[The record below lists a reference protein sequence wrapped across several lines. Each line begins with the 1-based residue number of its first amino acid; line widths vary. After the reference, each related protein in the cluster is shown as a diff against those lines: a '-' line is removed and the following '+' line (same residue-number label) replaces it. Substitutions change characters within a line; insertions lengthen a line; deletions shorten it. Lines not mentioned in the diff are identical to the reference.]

1 MSTHDKNKMHDNGRH
16 DNGRHD
22 DDMPDALRWQ
32 LRGLRRDALPQRDL
46 WAGIAGRIAQAEAAS
61 AAPSSVVALPVR
73 NNKPLAWLALA
84 ASITLAIG
92 IGWQLKPAAPG
103 ADATGTPTVVQAT
116 PHPRDP
122 TATLIARE
130 ANAMTWEYK
139 AALREINAHNT
150 AIADNRA
157 LRQLDRSASQV
168 RSALSQ
174 DPEARFLLERLQR
187 LYAQRLALTQRL
199 ALS

>member
-1 MSTHDKNKMHDNGRH
+1 MSSNDKNQM
-16 DNGRHD
+16 HD

-32 LRGLRRDALPQRDL
+32 LRGLRRDAMPQRDL
-46 WAGIAGRIAQAEAAS
+46 WAGIAGRIAQAEAVS
-61 AAPSSVVALPVR
+61 AAPSSVVALPAR

-84 ASITLAIG
+84 ASVTLAVG
-92 IGWQLKPAAPG
+92 IGWQLKTAAPV
-103 ADATGTPTVVQAT
+103 ADADAPAFVQAAS
-116 PHPRDP
+116 HPRDP
-122 TATLIARE
+122 TAALIARE

>member
-1 MSTHDKNKMHDNGRH
+1 MNSNDKNTRH
-16 DNGRHD
+16 DEDRG

-32 LRGLRRDALPQRDL
+32 LRGLRRDAMPQRDL
-46 WAGIAGRIAQAEAAS
+46 WAGIAERIAQAEAMP
-61 AAPSSVVALPVR
+61 AAPSRVVALPVR
-73 NNKPLAWLALA
+73 KNKPLAWLAMA

-92 IGWQLKPAAPG
+92 IGWQLRPAAPG
-103 ADATGTPTVVQAT
+103 ADADAPAVVRAE
-116 PHPRDP
+116 PDPRDP
-122 TATLIARE
+122 TATLFVRE

-139 AALREINAHNT
+139 AALREISAHNT
-150 AIADNRA
+150 AVADNKA

-168 RSALSQ
+168 RSALAQ
-174 DPEARFLLERLQR
+174 DPEARFLLEQLQR

>member
-1 MSTHDKNKMHDNGRH
+1 MSTHDKNEMRDNGL
-16 DNGRHD
+16 HD

-32 LRGLRRDALPQRDL
+32 LRGLRRDAMPQRDL

-84 ASITLAIG
+84 ASITLAVG

-103 ADATGTPTVVQAT
+103 ADSDAPAIVQAT

-122 TATLIARE
+122 TSTLIARE